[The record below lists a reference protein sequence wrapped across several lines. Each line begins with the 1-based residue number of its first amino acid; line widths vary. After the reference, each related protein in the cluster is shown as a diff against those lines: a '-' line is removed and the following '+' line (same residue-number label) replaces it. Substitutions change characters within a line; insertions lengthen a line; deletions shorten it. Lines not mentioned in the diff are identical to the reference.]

1 MVTRRQK
8 QVSNLIQEEL
18 GGLLEKKVS
27 DPRLDFVTITAVE
40 VSPNLRQAH
49 LYVST
54 LGDQQAAMEG
64 FAHAA
69 SFLRRELASRVALRH
84 VPELILHLDASLQ
97 HGERIFQLLEEIE
110 ETQEEPGLN
119 VGDDG

>member
-8 QVSNLIQEEL
+8 QIGNLVQKEL
-18 GGLLEKKVS
+18 GDLLEKKVS

-49 LYVST
+49 IYVST

-64 FAHAA
+64 FGHAA

-84 VPELILHLDASLQ
+84 MPELIFHSDISLKR
-97 HGERIFQLLEEIE
+97 GEHILQLLDEIKVTQDEE
-110 ETQEEPGLN
+110 
-119 VGDDG
+119 